1 MEMSHECRQIQ
12 ITNVR
17 APGLE
22 VSFWFLR
29 EDLESPTVPT
39 ECFQMGNIGARGF
52 TVAFSGLRWCVCSSC
67 FPGNG
72 HIDMLQCR
80 RRCCCF
86 CFCWRNLAG
95 GQEDLRLHTT
105 SHPVVCQLY
114 HPSFAQFPSR
124 FFLLLLLLLSG
135 PAEW

>member
-1 MEMSHECRQIQ
+1 MEMFHECHQIQ
-12 ITNVR
+12 ITNGR
-17 APGLE
+17 ARGFE

-39 ECFQMGNIGARGF
+39 ECFQMGNTRARGF
-52 TVAFSGLRWCVCSSC
+52 IVAFSGLRWCVCSSC

-86 CFCWRNLAG
+86 CWRNLAG
-95 GQEDLRLHTT
+95 GQEDLSLHTI
-105 SHPVVCQLY
+105 SHSVACQLY
-114 HPSFAQFPSR
+114 HPGFVQFPSR
-124 FFLLLLLLLSG
+124 FFLVVVIALQAG
-135 PAEW
+135 